1 MASVEKWRR
10 VWPLGPLVLRYFP
23 SFFGLSVSGSDEPRR
38 KAAFLVVP
46 LGSPTSS
53 HVEVL
58 QLWPCERCMQI
69 EFRDPFLEDM
79 EPEQL
84 LAVWDEARVASNSRV
99 FAHGSAAL
107 PGADA
112 ARRRPRSGPTGGP
125 ADGPRSPLGES
136 RRQSALAAR
145 LSLLTVSCG
154 GSSLKKPRAAA
165 GPADRVLALLQGAHS
180 VLLALVSRIAIT
192 IHGCL
197 ARTRLL
203 YTACIRL

>member
-1 MASVEKWRR
+1 MSGPSVRWSCDTSLPFLGCLFR
-10 VWPLGPLVLRYFP
+10 VLMSLGAKRP
-23 SFFGLSVSGSDEPRR
+23 SWWCRWAV
-38 KAAFLVVP
+38 
-46 LGSPTSS
+46 SS